1 MRCTPEDV
9 FYGLGAE
16 RRCAVRNLLST
27 QRPGLPPSCGVYM
40 GGAVMRQYEDLLIDV
55 LLDCGFTLDEA
66 FRLIALQERY
76 EEEHSWQRDTRQLAE
91 WIDLMGGKSCLN

>member
-1 MRCTPEDV
+1 
-9 FYGLGAE
+9 
-16 RRCAVRNLLST
+16 
-27 QRPGLPPSCGVYM
+27 
-40 GGAVMRQYEDLLIDV
+40 MRQYEDLLIDV

-76 EEEHSWQRDTRQLAE
+76 EEEHSWQRETRQPAE